1 MLDPLARRLVDRPLE
16 AIGRRIA
23 AAGVSANAVTL
34 GGLALGLLA
43 LPALAA
49 QRYELALLAVLANRL
64 SDGLD
69 GAVARHSRLS
79 DFGGYLDIV
88 CDMIFYGAVVL
99 GFALARPQDAL
110 WAALLLTSFL
120 GTSSSFLAWAI
131 LAAKRGQDSVARGRK
146 SFFYSAGLIEGT
158 ETAAF
163 LVLIC
168 LVPQHFAV
176 LAQIFAAL
184 CGLTVLQRI
193 AMAYPSFRD

>member
-1 MLDPLARRLVDRPLE
+1 MLDRVMRPLIDRPLN
-16 AIGRRIA
+16 
-23 AAGVSANAVTL
+23 AAGRAIAIVGIPANAVTII
-34 GGLALGLLA
+34 GLVVGLLA

-49 QRYELALLAVLANRL
+49 QRYDLALLAVIANRMA
-64 SDGLD
+64 DGLD
-69 GAVARHSRLS
+69 GAVARHHGLS

-88 CDMIFYGAVVL
+88 GDMIFYGAVVF

-110 WAALLLTSFL
+110 WAALVLLSFL

-131 LAAKRGQDSVARGRK
+131 MAAKRGQQTERYGRK
-146 SFFYSAGLIEGT
+146 SFFYSFGLIEGT

-176 LAQIFAAL
+176 LAQIFAGL

-193 AMAYPSFRD
+193 ALARRSFPD